1 MTSNTLRGQA
11 AAAILALMDE
21 EIFFVEYRYP
31 KSQDRGYTA
40 KVTKEQYDQII
51 QQQKSV
57 QPEQVGLVLNELEQF
72 AQSWKTLEKTIYGV
86 MSTESVN
93 SAHPYTIVE
102 ILKVMNY
109 SELELQIDP
118 LRLKYLVQVLPL
130 AGSSETNKTAERE
143 KKAVDL
149 AVARLIENTKKH
161 QALALLGEDGVK
173 AITESLSIEN
183 IDMQ

>member
-31 KSQDRGYTA
+31 KAQDRGYTA

-51 QQQKSV
+51 QQQKLV
-57 QPEQVGLVLNELEQF
+57 QPEHVGLVLNGLEQF
-72 AQSWKTLEKTIYGV
+72 AQLRKIPEKTIYGI
-86 MSTESVN
+86 MPTESAGATN
-93 SAHPYTIVE
+93 PFTIVE
-102 ILKVMNY
+102 ILNVMSY

-149 AVARLIENTKKH
+149 AVTRLIENTKKH
-161 QALALLGEDGVK
+161 QALALLGEEGVK

-183 IDMQ
+183 VDMK

>member
-51 QQQKSV
+51 QQQKEV
-57 QPEQVGLVLNELEQF
+57 QPEQVGLVLNGLEQF
-72 AQSWKTLEKTIYGV
+72 TQPHKIPEKTIYGV
-86 MSTESVN
+86 MPTEVN
-93 SAHPYTIVE
+93 SAQPYTIVE
-102 ILKVMNY
+102 ILKVMTY

-161 QALALLGEDGVK
+161 QALALLGEEGVK

-183 IDMQ
+183 VDMK